1 VEIKELIVGLSI
13 GDKVIA
19 NKDCGYK
26 IKKGMIGSIIGQE
39 DPFFGASTWKISWN
53 SGAHVES
60 VYKDSDG
67 ISKI

>member
-1 VEIKELIVGLSI
+1 MGLGI

-19 NKDCGYK
+19 NKDLGYK
-26 IKKGMIGSIIGQE
+26 IKKGWIGSIIEQE
-39 DPFFGASTWKISWN
+39 DPFFGAATWKISWN

-60 VYKDSDG
+60 VNKNSDG